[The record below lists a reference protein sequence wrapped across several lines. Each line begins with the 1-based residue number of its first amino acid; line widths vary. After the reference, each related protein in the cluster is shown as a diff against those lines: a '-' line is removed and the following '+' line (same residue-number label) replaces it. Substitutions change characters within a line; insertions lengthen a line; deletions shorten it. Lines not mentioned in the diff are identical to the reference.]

1 MAARRYVLVNTRCAI
16 ISRSY
21 NNSMARPSQ
30 NIDQRLLA
38 AGFELLP
45 VTGCRGLSARKLT
58 EHAGVNLG
66 MFHYH
71 FRTKDN
77 FIRTLLNQTYEQ
89 MFSVLAIK
97 AQEGKSPQQNL
108 RNALKVLAHFGR
120 THQQLLLRIGA
131 DALAGEQVAAEFLQV
146 NVPRHLSIIARLID
160 EAQRDGAIV
169 NVPLPQVIAFLA
181 GAIMAPVLL
190 GAAAQESSLLPAE
203 TSRLLEHE
211 VLSKKA
217 TEQRIDFALR
227 GLSTANRSTP

>member
-1 MAARRYVLVNTRCAI
+1 
-16 ISRSY
+16 
-21 NNSMARPSQ
+21 MARPSQ

-45 VTGCRGLSARKLT
+45 ITGCRGLSARRLT

-71 FRTKDN
+71 FRTKEN

-97 AQEGKSPQQNL
+97 AKEGKSPLHNL

-120 THQQLLLRIGA
+120 SHRQLLLRIGA
-131 DALAGEQVAAEFLQV
+131 DAIAGEQVAAEFLQV
-146 NVPRHLSIIARLID
+146 NVPRHLAVIARLID
-160 EAQRDGAIV
+160 EAQHDGAIV
-169 NVPLPQVIAFLA
+169 KVPLPQVVAFLA
-181 GAIMAPVLL
+181 GSIMAPVLF
-190 GAAAQESSLLPAE
+190 GTAVQENGLLPAE
-203 TSRLLEHE
+203 TARLLGHE
-211 VLSKKA
+211 VLSKEA

-227 GLSTANRSTP
+227 GLSTASRSTI